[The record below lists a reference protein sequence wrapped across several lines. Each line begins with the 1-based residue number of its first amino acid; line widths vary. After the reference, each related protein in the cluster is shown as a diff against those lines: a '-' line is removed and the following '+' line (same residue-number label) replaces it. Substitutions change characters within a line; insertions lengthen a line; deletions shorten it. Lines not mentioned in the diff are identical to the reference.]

1 MSKLT
6 DLGEDGLVARLVSLL
21 PQGQDVV
28 VGPGDD
34 CAVVRRADGSLELLK
49 TDVVVE
55 DVHFLRSA
63 EPERIGRKAL
73 ARAISDIAAMG
84 GIPRHALV
92 TLVLPSDLNVQF
104 VERLYLGLTTVAQEF
119 QVSVV
124 GGETARGQ
132 KLILSVA
139 LTGDAPEKPI
149 LRSGGKVGDRIWV
162 TGTLGGSIR
171 GKHFDF
177 TPRVAE
183 AHWLVK
189 HFPPTAMMDLSDG
202 LAADLPRLAEA
213 SKVGWNVDDASLP
226 RTPGGDAWNDG
237 EDYELL
243 FTTTAQ
249 TEPQLTTT
257 WASAFPH
264 LPLTPI
270 GWLTDPT
277 GDGPSRGGWDHFREL
292 A

>member
-34 CAVVRRADGSLELLK
+34 CAVVRRADGSLDLLK

-84 GIPRHALV
+84 GNPRHALV
-92 TLVLPSDLNVQF
+92 TLVLPSDLEIAF
-104 VERLYLGLTTVAQEF
+104 VERLYAGLTQVAGEF

-132 KLILSVA
+132 KLILSIA

-149 LRSGGKVGDRIWV
+149 LRSGGRVGDRIWV
-162 TGTLGGSIR
+162 TGTLGGSIH

-177 TPRVAE
+177 TPRVAQ
-183 AHWLVK
+183 AQWLVK

-213 SKVGWNVDDASLP
+213 SKVGWQVDDASLP

-243 FTTTAQ
+243 FTTTPEAELHLP
-249 TEPQLTTT
+249 TAWST
-257 WASAFPH
+257 AFPD

-277 GDGPSRGGWDHFREL
+277 DDEQTRGGWDHFRRAE
-292 A
+292 

>member
-1 MSKLT
+1 MCKLT
-6 DLGEDGLVARLVSLL
+6 DIGEDGLVAKLISLL
-21 PQGQDVV
+21 PQGANVL

-63 EPERIGRKAL
+63 QPERIGRKAL
-73 ARAISDIAAMG
+73 ARTISDIAAMG

-92 TLVLPSDLNVQF
+92 TLVLPSDLDIQF
-104 VERLYLGLTTVAQEF
+104 VERIYQGLTAVASEF
-119 QVSVV
+119 HISIV
-124 GGETARGQ
+124 GGETARGL
-132 KLILSVA
+132 KLIISIA
-139 LTGDAPEKPI
+139 LTGDAPEEPI
-149 LRSGGKVGDRIWV
+149 LRSGGSAGDRIWV
-162 TGTLGGSIR
+162 TGTLGGSIH

-177 TPRVAE
+177 IPRVTE
-183 AHWLVK
+183 AQWLVK

-202 LAADLPRLAEA
+202 LGADLPRLAGA
-213 SKVGWNVDDASLP
+213 SKVGWIVDAESVP
-226 RTPGGDAWNDG
+226 CTPGGDAWNDG

-249 TEPQLTTT
+249 TEPQLTTA
-257 WASAFPH
+257 WAFAFPH

-277 GDGPSRGGWDHFREL
+277 DEEPTRGGWDHFR
-292 A
+292 